1 MRARELRVFIGG
13 DTLPMRRACEG
24 PPEDLLAES
33 GRAVT
38 RLEAPVLTVEA
49 DVVRVETRL
58 LAGEIECPDCGGV
71 LAPWGWARC
80 RVLRD
85 AARMVRLRPRRARCA
100 GCGGSHVLL
109 PVFVLVR
116 RVDLADVI
124 GAALLAKASGAG
136 ARSIAVRLGRPVDT
150 VRGWLRRFEQ
160 RAEHVRVYFTVLLVD
175 TGVDPVPP
183 AVAATPFAAAVS
195 AVVGAWQA
203 ALSRWPDVGKVSP
216 WQLAV
221 AASQGRLLSPSW
233 P

>member
-1 MRARELRVFIGG
+1 M
-13 DTLPMRRACEG
+13 
-24 PPEDLLAES
+24 
-33 GRAVT
+33 T

-49 DVVRVETRL
+49 DAVRVETRL
-58 LAGEIECPDCGGV
+58 LAGEIECPDCGSV
-71 LAPWGWARC
+71 LAPWGWARR

-85 AARMVRLRPRRARCA
+85 ATTVVRLRPWRARCS

-124 GAALLAKASGAG
+124 GAALVAKASGRG
-136 ARSIAVRLGRPVDT
+136 ARSIAVGLGRPVDT
-150 VRGWLRRFEQ
+150 VRGWLRRFER
-160 RAEHVRVYFTVLLVD
+160 RAEYVRVYFTVLLVE
-175 TGVDPVPP
+175 TGVDPIPP

-195 AVVGAWQA
+195 AVVGAWRS

-216 WQLAV
+216 WQTAAAV
-221 AASQGRLLSPSW
+221 SRGRLLSPTW